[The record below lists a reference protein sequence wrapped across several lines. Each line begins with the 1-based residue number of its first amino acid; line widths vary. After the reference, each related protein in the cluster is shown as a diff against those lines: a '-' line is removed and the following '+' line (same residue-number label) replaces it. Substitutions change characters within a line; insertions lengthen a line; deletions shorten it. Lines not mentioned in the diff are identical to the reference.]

1 MSTYKFN
8 ALPSHA
14 SVAAAVTF
22 LVSAWFL
29 VAGASMAYDATEPD
43 TQAGNGEQQP
53 DTYAKIVVTA
63 SRSAS

>member
-1 MSTYKFN
+1 MSTYKF
-8 ALPSHA
+8 ADLPAHST
-14 SVAAAVTF
+14 VAATVTL

-29 VAGASMAYDATEPD
+29 VAGASLAYDATEPD
-43 TQAGNGEQQP
+43 TRAQAQEQQP

>member
-8 ALPSHA
+8 ELPSHSA
-14 SVAAAVTF
+14 VAATVTF

-29 VAGASMAYDATEPD
+29 AAGASLAYDATEPD
-43 TQAGNGEQQP
+43 TRAGSGEQQP

-63 SRSAS
+63 SRTGV